1 MAVLNVQGDAAVDRL
16 DILGPAN
23 VDATRPKVTE
33 GRMRG
38 LSQLPLVLAV
48 IVGACGGSVG
58 TTQVDIQKQA
68 DLYAIEQIEA
78 TWHKAASTHDVDLM
92 MSVWA
97 DNATF
102 TVGTRQLTGKSE
114 IRAFF
119 ATEAAPFKA
128 ENNWISETPAYK
140 MRATVDGDKG
150 TLYFECH
157 YVDVATRTVKAVV
170 GSDQEVQRI
179 GGTWLITESVAATPE
194 FVP

>member
-1 MAVLNVQGDAAVDRL
+1 MALVTVGLADPAEREGTRMRRYSVVLSVLAAIVAGCS
-16 DILGPAN
+16 GPA
-23 VDATRPKVTE
+23 
-33 GRMRG
+33 
-38 LSQLPLVLAV
+38 
-48 IVGACGGSVG
+48 GAG
-58 TTQVDIQKQA
+58 QAELQKQA

-92 MSVWA
+92 MTLWA

-102 TVGTRQLTGKSE
+102 TIGTRQLTGKE
-114 IRAFF
+114 QIRAFF

-140 MRATVDGDKG
+140 IRTTVDGDKG

-157 YVDVATRTVKAVV
+157 YVDVPTRTVKAVV
-170 GSDQEVQRI
+170 GSDQDVERI
-179 GGTWLITESVAATPE
+179 NGHWLITDSVAATPE

>member
-1 MAVLNVQGDAAVDRL
+1 MRGFNVMLMVVAAVVA
-16 DILGPAN
+16 G
-23 VDATRPKVTE
+23 
-33 GRMRG
+33 
-38 LSQLPLVLAV
+38 
-48 IVGACGGSVG
+48 CGGSAG
-58 TTQVDIQKQA
+58 TAQADLQKQA
-68 DLYAIEQIEA
+68 DLLAIEQIEA

-102 TVGTRQLTGKSE
+102 TIGTRQLTGKDQ

-140 MRATVDGDKG
+140 IRTTVDGDKG

-157 YVDVATRTVKAVV
+157 YVDVPTRTVKAVV
-170 GSDQEVQRI
+170 GSDQDVERI
-179 GGTWLITESVAATPE
+179 DGKWLITDSVAATPE